1 MADLTHVTD
10 ESFRAEVLD
19 SDLPVLVD
27 LWADWCRPC
36 HMIEPHVKAIAE
48 EKSGSLKVV
57 KLNIDEH
64 PATPRSFGVMSI
76 PTLLLFVD
84 GQEKARLI
92 GARPKEAILD
102 EIEPHLPSAPK
113 ATPSP
118 SEPNSDSSSIP
129 KASSA

>member
-1 MADLTHVTD
+1 MGELIHVTD
-10 ESFRAEVLD
+10 ETFRAEVLD

-64 PATPRSFGVMSI
+64 SATPRSFGVMSI

-92 GARPKEAILD
+92 GARPKEAILE
-102 EIEPHLPSAPK
+102 EIEPHLGPARDAGSATSGQDSETPSVPK
-113 ATPSP
+113 AT
-118 SEPNSDSSSIP
+118 
-129 KASSA
+129 SA

>member
-1 MADLTHVTD
+1 MADITHVTD
-10 ESFRAEVLD
+10 ETFRAEVLD

-36 HMIEPHVKAIAE
+36 HMIDPHVKAIAE
-48 EKSGSLKVV
+48 ERSASLKVV

-64 PATPRSFGVMSI
+64 PSTPRSFGVMSI

-92 GARPKEAILD
+92 GARPKEAILE
-102 EIEPHLPSAPK
+102 EIEPHLGGSPK
-113 ATPSP
+113 VSP
-118 SEPNSDSSSIP
+118 AASEPDSEARSVP

>member
-1 MADLTHVTD
+1 MADITHVTD
-10 ESFRAEVLD
+10 ETFRAEVLD
-19 SDLPVLVD
+19 ADLPVLVD

-36 HMIEPHVKAIAE
+36 HMIDPHVKAIAQ
-48 EKSGSLKVV
+48 EKSASLKVV
-57 KLNIDEH
+57 KMNIDEH

-92 GARPKEAILD
+92 GARPKEAILE
-102 EIEPHLPSAPK
+102 EIEPHLASPK
-113 ATPSP
+113 APSTPAESH
-118 SEPNSDSSSIP
+118 SESESVP

>member
-1 MADLTHVTD
+1 MVDLTHVTD
-10 ESFRAEVLD
+10 ETFRAEVLD

-48 EKSGSLKVV
+48 ERTGSLKVV
-57 KLNIDEH
+57 KMNIDEH
-64 PATPRSFGVMSI
+64 PATARSFGVMSI

-92 GARPKEAILD
+92 GARPKEAILE
-102 EIEPHLPSAPK
+102 EIEPHLGPAQASSPNTSEQDSEAPSV
-113 ATPSP
+113 
-118 SEPNSDSSSIP
+118 P